1 MKQVIDIVRPKIFVA
16 ENVKGLL
23 SMDDAAD
30 IIRRD
35 FSESGYIVLKPR
47 LLKAWEYGVPETRE
61 RVIFIGL
68 HQDSLRNQTLQAI
81 TDRDELIKTI
91 EEQFNP
97 YPRPTHGS
105 GNLSPIVCCRDVLS
119 HLLEPDDADLDD
131 LSHKTYS
138 KAKYLGKGK

>member
-47 LLKAWEYGVPETRE
+47 LLKAWEYGVPESRE

-81 TDRDELIKTI
+81 TDQDELIKTI

-105 GNLSPIVCCRDVLS
+105 GHLSPIVCCRDVLS
-119 HLLEPDDADLDD
+119 NLLEPDDAALDD
-131 LSHKTYS
+131 LSHTTYS
-138 KAKYLGKGK
+138 KAKDLRKGD

>member
-47 LLKAWEYGVPETRE
+47 LLKAWEYGVPESRE

-68 HQDSLRNQTLQAI
+68 HQD
-81 TDRDELIKTI
+81 
-91 EEQFNP
+91 
-97 YPRPTHGS
+97 
-105 GNLSPIVCCRDVLS
+105 
-119 HLLEPDDADLDD
+119 
-131 LSHKTYS
+131 
-138 KAKYLGKGK
+138 